1 MSIVPRVMP
10 VTETY
15 RHYRSGN
22 LLVNRKYQRKLI
34 WSVDEKEKLIGS
46 ILKEYPIPL
55 ILLAERP
62 QVHQSASAP
71 PEAYPPPHAGASSQQ
86 QRMHKIP
93 PQNPG
98 SRGGERLTYL
108 LACSGRSPAGTST
121 TANKSELP
129 QKFKIPNPKLPKP
142 STIDLVSKKK

>member
-1 MSIVPRVMP
+1 MIAFLRF
-10 VTETY
+10 TK
-15 RHYRSGN
+15 N
-22 LLVNRKYQRKLI
+22 FKDVNCLTAALRKF
-34 WSVDEKEKLIGS
+34 EKALTPKTS
-46 ILKEYPIPL
+46 FTILN
-55 ILLAERP
+55 
-62 QVHQSASAP
+62 SASAA
-71 PEAYPPPHAGASSQQ
+71 PEAYPPPHARASSQQ
-86 QRMHKIP
+86 QRMHQIP

-129 QKFKIPNPKLPKP
+129 QKFKIPNPKQPNP